1 MARSTSFSPNRAS
14 SQSSSRLPSYSFVQ
28 LPYHMA
34 KQIKFGEDA
43 RKGIHEG
50 LAKAARAVKVTL
62 GPRGRNVVL
71 EKSYGG
77 PRITN
82 DGVSIAK
89 EISFTDKFE
98 NMGAEIVKE
107 VASKSNDTAGDGT
120 TTSVVL
126 LEAMVN
132 EGLATLTRGANAMMI
147 RKGMEEARDAAI
159 KELAKMAKPVEGKND
174 VRQVAT
180 ISAESEELGTIIAET
195 VEKVGKNG
203 VVTVEESQGM
213 DLSYEVVEGMQI
225 DKGYVSAYMVTNPE
239 RMEAEMK
246 DAPILLTDKKISSVQ
261 EILPLLEKIAQT
273 GRKDLVI
280 VADDVE
286 GEALTTFVVNKLRG
300 TFNVLA
306 VKAPGYGDKKKDLL
320 ADIATVVGGEVISS
334 DMGHTFEKAELSML
348 GRASRVVAAKDH
360 TVFVGGKGKK
370 ALIDARVGQ
379 LQALIESTSSKF
391 DKEKLEERVAKLT
404 GGVAVIRVGAATET
418 EMKYLKDKID
428 DAVKATKA
436 SIEEGIVPGGG
447 TALARIARV
456 LRAEDWEFDTKDE
469 ETGFAI
475 VGRALEA
482 PLRQIL
488 VNAGKDDASVIV
500 EHVQNGKG
508 HSGYDAMKGEEV
520 PDMVA
525 AGIIDPVKVTRSALE
540 NAVSAAAILLTTE
553 AAVADI
559 PEPKAPAPD
568 MGGMGG
574 MDY

>member
-1 MARSTSFSPNRAS
+1 
-14 SQSSSRLPSYSFVQ
+14 
-28 LPYHMA
+28 MA
-34 KQIKFGEDA
+34 KQILFGEEA
-43 RKGIHEG
+43 RRKLHDGIAKS
-50 LAKAARAVKVTL
+50 AKAVKATL

-71 EKSYGG
+71 EKGYGG

-89 EISFTDKFE
+89 EISFQDRFE

-107 VASKSNDTAGDGT
+107 VANKANDNAGDGT
-120 TTSVVL
+120 TTAVVL
-126 LEAMVN
+126 LEALVG
-132 EGLATLTRGANAMMI
+132 EGLDKLDKGANAMGI
-147 RKGMEEARDAAI
+147 RAGMEKARDAALE
-159 KELAKMAKPVEGKND
+159 ELKRMAKPVTGSKD

-180 ISAESEELGTIIAET
+180 IAAESEELGNIIAET

-213 DLSYEVVEGMQI
+213 DLSYEVVEGLQI
-225 DKGYVSAYMVTNPE
+225 DKGYVSPYFVTNPE

-246 DAPILLTDKKISSVQ
+246 DAQILLTDQKIGSVQ
-261 EILPLLEKIAQT
+261 EILPLLEKVAQA
-273 GRKDLVI
+273 GKKELVI
-280 VADDVE
+280 VAEDIE

-306 VKAPGYGDKKKDLL
+306 VKAPGYGDKKKEML
-320 ADIATVVGGEVISS
+320 ADIAAIVGGQVISS
-334 DMGHTFEKAELSML
+334 DTGLTFENATLSML
-348 GRASRVVAAKDH
+348 GRASRVVATKDT

-370 ALIDARVGQ
+370 ADIEDRVSQ
-379 LQALIESTSSKF
+379 LRTLAENSTSKF
-391 DKEKLEERVAKLT
+391 DKEKLEERIAKLT

-447 TALARIARV
+447 TALAKVAQLIANGGKMTV
-456 LRAEDWEFDTKDE
+456 DQKAGYD
-469 ETGFAI
+469 I
-475 VGRALEA
+475 VVRALTV
-482 PLRQIL
+482 PLRQIAL
-488 VNAGKDDASVIV
+488 NCGKDDASVILREV
-500 EHVQNGKG
+500 ADAKG
-508 HSGYDAMKGEEV
+508 FAGYDALKDEMV
-520 PDMVA
+520 PDMVK
-525 AGIIDPVKVTRSALE
+525 AGIIDPVKVTRGAVE

-559 PEPKAPAPD
+559 PEPKPIAPGAE
-568 MGGMGG
+568 GMG